1 MTSTEAPVNSTDDNG
16 LIATLEE
23 QVLQLIDHEGW
34 LDAQIRELEFANEND
49 TASIHD
55 DERSAE
61 DVRKDLEMRIDY
73 LKQELA
79 LAVSMD
85 TIRTKV
91 FDSAHGY
98 QVVLK
103 SFFKGEQDLDEK

>member
-91 FDSAHGY
+91 FDRYADY
-98 QVVLK
+98 K
-103 SFFKGEQDLDEK
+103 SPFT